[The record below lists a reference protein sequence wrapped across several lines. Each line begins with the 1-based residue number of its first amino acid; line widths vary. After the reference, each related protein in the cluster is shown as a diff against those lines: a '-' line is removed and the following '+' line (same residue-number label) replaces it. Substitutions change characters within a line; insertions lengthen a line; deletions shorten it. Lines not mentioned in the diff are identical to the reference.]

1 MLKDLLLQFF
11 LSILPVFAFL
21 LWHDKE
27 RGWKGFKPFIT
38 TASGVAMTL
47 CALTTTLI
55 FDYNADFR
63 IVPFL
68 IGSLYGGYRA
78 FGVLL
83 LLHVLL
89 RLPTL
94 DNVYETWGFAL
105 TLLVFSTLLV
115 MFIRR
120 FGQAN
125 SVHKERIGLLIMSV
139 VALVVVLLTK
149 GYMVSVDMPWTI
161 QATIGTGLSII
172 GLLLSFWLSI
182 YMIESIKEKQQLY
195 NEVNLLS
202 ISYGNEVQKLQQF
215 IDNAPLAVLIV
226 DGSGI
231 ITHANEESLKLL
243 RFRSAN
249 ESIGKLK
256 NVSYLEAF
264 DPQRS
269 SAAKELLGRALQGD
283 AMTTMPLEE
292 ETLTLLMTTVTLR
305 EIEDYRITGAA
316 LIAKDITELSQLR
329 DERGRMERLSLVGQM
344 AASITHEI
352 RNPMAVIRGFVQLIQ
367 ERSPQNQFEYFR
379 IIMEELDRANL
390 IISDFLSLAQNR
402 ELKMEKASLHATISD
417 LVPLLNADA
426 NLRGQTLE
434 IDLCDGLPDMYLNDR
449 EMKQL
454 LLNLARNG
462 MEAMEDKGMLRIY
475 TNCSEEEISVSIADE
490 GVGIPKDKLDHLFEP
505 FYTTKTRGTGLGL
518 PLCLSIAERHNGR
531 IDIET
536 REGGGTT
543 FIVTFDIRDRGIA
556 HTNLV
561 HPSNP
566 AAGGDRASET

>member
-11 LSILPVFAFL
+11 LSVLPVFAFL

-27 RGWKGFKPFIT
+27 RGWKGFKPFIMI
-38 TASGVAMTL
+38 ASGVSMTL
-47 CALTTTLI
+47 CALTSSLI
-55 FDYNADFR
+55 YDFNADYR

-68 IGSLYGGYRA
+68 IGSLYGGYKA
-78 FGVLL
+78 FGALL
-83 LLHVLL
+83 LLYVIM
-89 RLPTL
+89 RMPTL
-94 DNVYETWGFAL
+94 DNVYEFWGFTL
-105 TLLVFSTLLV
+105 TMLVFSLMLIV
-115 MFIRR
+115 CIRR
-120 FGQAN
+120 FQLAN
-125 SVHKERIGLLIMSV
+125 SVHKERIGLLIMGV
-139 VALVVVLLTK
+139 VAVTVILLSNM
-149 GYMVSVDMPWTI
+149 YMASVGVSWSIVTI
-161 QATIGTGLSII
+161 IGTSLSIT
-172 GLLLSFWLSI
+172 GLLLALWLSI

-195 NEVNLLS
+195 YEVNLLS
-202 ISYGNEVQKLQQF
+202 VSYGNEVQKLQQF

-226 DGSGI
+226 DASGI

-243 RFRSAN
+243 SFRSGN
-249 ESIGKLK
+249 QTIETLK
-256 NVSYLEAF
+256 NVSFLDAF
-264 DPQRS
+264 SPHRS
-269 SAAKELLGRALQGD
+269 QAAVELLGKALRGD
-283 AMTTMPLEE
+283 SITTKPLEE
-292 ETLTLLMTTVTLR
+292 DSLTLLMTTVTLR
-305 EIEDYRITGAA
+305 EMEDNRITGAA

-402 ELKMEKASLHATISD
+402 ELKMEKASLHATIND

-434 IDLCDGLPDMYLNDR
+434 VQLCDGLPDMYLNDR

-462 MEAMEDKGMLRIY
+462 MEAMEDKGVLRIY
-475 TNCSEEEISVSIADE
+475 TTCSESEISIHISDE

-531 IDIET
+531 IEIESC
-536 REGGGTT
+536 EGRGTT
-543 FIVTFDIRDRGIA
+543 FIVTFDITEKEMA
-556 HTNLV
+556 HTN
-561 HPSNP
+561 P
-566 AAGGDRASET
+566 

>member
-11 LSILPVFAFL
+11 LSVLPVFAFL

-27 RGWKGFKPFIT
+27 RGWRGFKFFIT
-38 TASGVAMTL
+38 VASGVSMTL
-47 CALTTTLI
+47 CALTTTLF
-55 FDYNADFR
+55 FDYNVDFR
-63 IVPFL
+63 LVPFL

-78 FGVLL
+78 FGALL
-83 LLHVLL
+83 TLYVLL

-94 DNVYETWGFAL
+94 DNMNEAWGFIA
-105 TLLVFSTLLV
+105 TLLVLSIMLLFVIKRFQGATST
-115 MFIRR
+115 
-120 FGQAN
+120 Q
-125 SVHKERIGLLIMSV
+125 KERIGAIMMGI
-139 VALVVVLLTK
+139 VALDIVILTK
-149 GYMVSVDMPWTI
+149 LYLDVYQVVWSLPVWFSNS
-161 QATIGTGLSII
+161 LSII
-172 GLLLSFWLSI
+172 GLLLAIWLSI

-195 NEVNLLS
+195 YEVNQLS
-202 ISYGNEVQKLQQF
+202 VNYGNEVQKLQQF
-215 IDNAPLAVLIV
+215 IDKAPLAVLIV

-231 ITHANEESLKLL
+231 ITHVNEESIKLL
-243 RFRSAN
+243 GFREN
-249 ESIGKLK
+249 YRQIDKLK
-256 NVSYLEAF
+256 NASYLDAF
-264 DPQRS
+264 DPERMKEGAEMLGKAVGGQTKS
-269 SAAKELLGRALQGD
+269 S
-283 AMTTMPLEE
+283 MTIEE
-292 ETLTLLMTTVTLR
+292 EKLTLILTTVTLR
-305 EIEDYRITGAA
+305 DIEDNGITGAA
-316 LIAKDITELSQLR
+316 LIAKDITELRQLR

-402 ELKMEKASLHATISD
+402 ELKMVKAPLHSTIND

-434 IDLCDGLPDMYLNDR
+434 VELCDRMPDMYLNDR

-462 MEAMEDKGMLRIY
+462 MEAMGDKGVLRIK
-475 TNCSEEEISVSIADE
+475 TTCTDDEISVHIIDE

-531 IDIET
+531 IDILT
-536 REGGGTT
+536 REGEGTT
-543 FIVTFDIRDRGIA
+543 FIVTFDIREVADEHTIA
-556 HTNLV
+556 
-561 HPSNP
+561 
-566 AAGGDRASET
+566 